1 MEAEKE
7 MSKESP
13 ETKEEFS
20 NTVSRIV
27 AERAKIDPN
36 IAYDT
41 FKEEILELFNSEDQF
56 STFIACCTYM
66 SETNEVMRELLRG
79 TLSILNYV
87 RHTPAYKLCLM
98 LQALP
103 IYRDDNDMNPEGS
116 FYEDIIKNDPKE
128 QQRNKKKS
136 KKRKS
141 KKNNL
146 AEDEAEAATA
156 AAGENDAITTEEI
169 EEYIP
174 MFEELLHDMNFSEIV
189 VTEDLSPDLP
199 QISPEDHNITEKA
212 QRLCDIFTSEIN
224 EIVSVFSDTFI
235 DKQIAFLNR
244 ELSYLQKKTATNVS
258 IFEKRENEMKAN
270 IKEILAKTE
279 AESKEQQK
287 LEKEIQTLEAE
298 IEKVEQQK
306 DDIVKKIEKVDDN
319 TFVKYKT
326 QWQNTIKRFHDL
338 EEEVKNV
345 SCTIRREK
353 QSYSDL
359 SNAAKKD
366 DEALKKEIELLE
378 AAVQRKQTQLGAYEA
393 KLESENQKYEDEKQ
407 KLLKNVQTSEMLMLK
422 SMYDKEKLN
431 LGRNYTKAQ
440 ENVSCYQ
447 KALEREDD
455 PIRRGILQKN
465 FEQWEIYK
473 RQIHSTKQ
481 ILDAMLIDKAEQ
493 LKRGAGNNIMEI
505 CQFNLPQFHASAT
518 PLNDLILPKRS
529 TPTPIMPPPM
539 FSQSSG
545 YVVPSF
551 PQSKQPP
558 PHLLPPL
565 QKSAQQQLQEHLQ
578 QQTPQRFHYQPNFS
592 GQFYAVPVPY
602 NPPTASQSDHA
613 AYSTTSTQNMVLSSP
628 QNISGRDR
636 NNYLL
641 DVNSPQG
648 KRERLEIKSTSS
660 HSAPVLG
667 NRWPIG
673 VVPPNYVIQNDKQQL
688 QQHLIQQNMYSSGT
702 STNDNTNTYQEIS
715 SRQNSNESIRDG
727 DGTAAAKIPIR
738 TDQRISG
745 KYPIGVIPPYYV
757 TNVTQTGNS
766 WTPPAKKEAVFK
778 FPSRN
783 GSEEN

>member
-1 MEAEKE
+1 
-7 MSKESP
+7 
-13 ETKEEFS
+13 
-20 NTVSRIV
+20 
-27 AERAKIDPN
+27 
-36 IAYDT
+36 
-41 FKEEILELFNSEDQF
+41 
-56 STFIACCTYM
+56 M
-66 SETNEVMRELLRG
+66 SETNEVMRELIHG
-79 TLSILNYV
+79 TLSMINYV
-87 RHTPAYKLCLM
+87 RHTPAYRLCQELK
-98 LQALP
+98 ALP
-103 IYRDDNDMNPEGS
+103 ISRDDNDMNPEGS
-116 FYEDIIKNDPKE
+116 FYEDIVKNDPKE
-128 QQRNKKKS
+128 QQKNKKKS
-136 KKRKS
+136 KKKKS
-141 KKNNL
+141 KKNNS
-146 AEDEAEAATA
+146 AEDEAAATA
-156 AAGENDAITTEEI
+156 IGENDAITTEEI

-199 QISPEDHNITEKA
+199 QISPEDHDFAEKA
-212 QRLCDIFTSEIN
+212 QKLSDIFTSEIN
-224 EIVSVFSDTFI
+224 EIVSVFSDVSI

-244 ELSYLQKKTATNVS
+244 ELANLQKKTATNVS
-258 IFEKRENEMKAN
+258 VFEKRENEMKAN

-279 AESKEQQK
+279 AETKEQQK
-287 LEKEIQTLEAE
+287 LEKQIQTLEAE

-378 AAVQRKQTQLGAYEA
+378 AAVQRKQAQLGAVEA

-407 KLLKNVQTSEMLMLK
+407 KLLQSVQKSKMLMLK

-455 PIRRGILQKN
+455 PIRREIFQKN

-473 RQIHSTKQ
+473 IQIRSTKQ
-481 ILDAMLIDKAEQ
+481 ILDAMLRDKAEQ
-493 LKRGAGNNIMEI
+493 LERGAGNNIMEI

-529 TPTPIMPPPM
+529 TPTIMPPPM
-539 FSQSSG
+539 FSQSS

-551 PQSKQPP
+551 PQSQQPP
-558 PHLLPPL
+558 PHLLPPH

-578 QQTPQRFHYQPNFS
+578 QQTPQRFHYQPNFP

-613 AYSTTSTQNMVLSSP
+613 AYSTATTQTMVLSSP
-628 QNISGRDR
+628 QNISG
-636 NNYLL
+636 NNYRL
-641 DVNSPQG
+641 DVNSPEEKQQ
-648 KRERLEIKSTSS
+648 RLEIKSTPS

-673 VVPPNYVIQNDKQQL
+673 VVPPNYVIQNDKVWIPQPAHLHHQQQQL

-702 STNDNTNTYQEIS
+702 STNDNTDTYQEIS
-715 SRQNSNESIRDG
+715 SRQNSNESLRDG

-766 WTPPAKKEAVFK
+766 WTPPANNKAVFK